1 MKDNIITLQE
11 VTKVYDLNGPKPF
24 MAIDQLN
31 LKIDAG
37 DFICIMGPSGS
48 GKSTL
53 INLISTIDY
62 PTSGEVIINGKR
74 STDLDEAALSQFR
87 QTELGY
93 IFQEHQLI
101 DSITLFE
108 NIIIKHPVSQKKKMI
123 EQIHH
128 LAKIL
133 DIDQVLYHYPR
144 ECSSGQNQR
153 ASILRALLDQP
164 RIIVADEP
172 TGNLDSV
179 NTRQLLD
186 QFTMINKQGTTIL
199 MVTHDPLCASYANK
213 VYYLVDGRFQHIYNR
228 EELTNDE
235 FYKLLFNAIVPDM
248 EALL

>member
-11 VTKVYDLNGPKPF
+11 VTKVYDLNGPTPF
-24 MAIDQLN
+24 MTIDQLN

-53 INLISTIDY
+53 INLISTMDY

-74 STDLDEAALSQFR
+74 STDLDETALSQFR
-87 QTELGY
+87 QNELGY

-108 NIIIKHPVSQKKKMI
+108 NIIIKHSISQKKKMM

-213 VYYLVDGRFQHIYNR
+213 VYYLVDGRFQHIYNK
-228 EELTNDE
+228 EDLTNDE

>member
-1 MKDNIITLQE
+1 MKENIITLQE
-11 VTKVYDLNGPKPF
+11 VTKIYDTSGPKPF
-24 MAIDQLN
+24 TAIDQIN

-53 INLISTIDY
+53 INLISTIDF
-62 PTSGEVIINGKR
+62 PTSGNVLIHGVK
-74 STDLDEAALSQFR
+74 STDLDEESLSQFR
-87 QTELGY
+87 KTELGY

-101 DSITLFE
+101 HSITLFE
-108 NIIIKHPVSQKKKMI
+108 NIIIKHPIQQKKEMMAK
-123 EQIHH
+123 IHE
-128 LAKIL
+128 LTKIL

-153 ASILRALLDQP
+153 ASIVRALLDQP
-164 RIIVADEP
+164 KIIVADEP
-172 TGNLDSV
+172 TGNLDSI

-186 QFTMINKQGTTIL
+186 QFTTINQQGTTIL

-213 VYYLVDGRFQHIYNR
+213 VYYLVDGRFQHIYDKGDMDN
-228 EELTNDE
+228 EG
-235 FYKLLFNAIVPDM
+235 FYKLLFNAIVPEM

>member
-1 MKDNIITLQE
+1 M
-11 VTKVYDLNGPKPF
+11 
-24 MAIDQLN
+24 
-31 LKIDAG
+31 
-37 DFICIMGPSGS
+37 SG
-48 GKSTL
+48 
-53 INLISTIDY
+53 IY
-62 PTSGEVIINGKR
+62 PTSGEVMINGKR

-108 NIIIKHPVSQKKKMI
+108 NIIIKHPIRQKKKTM

-133 DIDQVLYHYPR
+133 DIAQVLYHYPR

-213 VYYLVDGRFQHIYNR
+213 VYYLVDGRFQHIYNK
-228 EELTNDE
+228 EDLTNE
-235 FYKLLFNAIVPDM
+235 AFYKLLFNAIVPDM
-248 EALL
+248 EALI